1 MRLLSNATQ
10 AFMFWLPLALAVMMV
25 VPAFWKGNV
34 GMGVLALVIALI
46 AGLYRFVMVGA
57 VKGKEEPP
65 EPIGLPLP
73 PRVIRGRDGQLY
85 RRWSGWVA
93 DGAIHINGR
102 AT

>member
-10 AFMFWLPLALAVMMV
+10 AFIFWLPLALAVMMV

-65 EPIGLPLP
+65 EPIGPPLP